1 MALSLL
7 VLLFVAYQLWGTG
20 VIQAQNQHSLRLQFQ
35 GLLAAN
41 RHRSGAPGHR
51 TAPPVPTPGHPVA
64 RLEIPEIGVDQVV
77 VEGVGAAQLSLGPGH
92 YPGTPLPGQPGNA
105 GIAGHRTTHGAP
117 FYDLNELVPGDRLT
131 AVTLQGSFHYVVVRS
146 EVVAPV
152 DSSVLDPSSSPEL
165 TLTTCTPRFS
175 AARRLVVVAR
185 LVSPVAPPGS
195 PSPAHPS
202 AAATDPDP
210 LLQASDWL
218 WVGVWGVAVVAAAV
232 AIGLARRTLR
242 GGRPW
247 MVVAVAAPAAAVA
260 LFFLFGAINAML
272 PPTV

>member
-1 MALSLL
+1 MSLL

-41 RHRSGAPGHR
+41 RHRSAAPGH
-51 TAPPVPTPGHPVA
+51 TAAPPVPAPGLPVA

-77 VEGVGAAQLSLGPGH
+77 VEGVGATQLALGPGH

-146 EVVAPV
+146 EVVDPV
-152 DSSVLDPSSSPEL
+152 DSSVLDPSPSPEL

-185 LVSPVAPPGS
+185 LVSPAAPPGS
-195 PSPAHPS
+195 PAPAHPPP
-202 AAATDPDP
+202 AATDPDP

-218 WVGVWGVAVVAAAV
+218 WVGVWGVAAAAAAV
-232 AIGLARRTLR
+232 AIGLARRKLG
-242 GGRPW
+242 GGRTW
-247 MVVAVAAPAAAVA
+247 TVIAVAAPAVAVA